1 MENKDVRILDATI
14 RDGGLVN
21 SFFFTD
27 EFIKNLYETNV
38 KAGIDYMEF
47 GYKASKDL
55 FDESKFGAWKF
66 CKEDDIYKI
75 VGDNKTDLKIA
86 CMADVGRCDFKRD
99 ITSKANSPIDMFRIA
114 TYIDTIPE
122 AVEMIEHCHNLGYET
137 TCNIMAISTSDDE
150 KVKVALDELSKSSV
164 DGIYLVDS
172 YGSLYPEDVRRLA
185 EIYVETATKSGKFI
199 GMHAHNNQQ
208 LAFGN
213 TIEAF
218 NKGVLCLDATM
229 SGMGRGA
236 GNCMMEMILGYLK
249 NKNIGNYD
257 IKPVID
263 FIENNINVLK
273 ANNVVWGY
281 DTQYLMTGQLNLHP
295 RDAIAFTDN
304 DRKDYVDFYET
315 LLSK

>member
-1 MENKDVRILDATI
+1 
-14 RDGGLVN
+14 
-21 SFFFTD
+21 
-27 EFIKNLYETNV
+27 
-38 KAGIDYMEF
+38 
-47 GYKASKDL
+47 
-55 FDESKFGAWKF
+55 
-66 CKEDDIYKI
+66 
-75 VGDNKTDLKIA
+75 
-86 CMADVGRCDFKRD
+86 
-99 ITSKANSPIDMFRIA
+99 
-114 TYIDTIPE
+114 
-122 AVEMIEHCHNLGYET
+122 
-137 TCNIMAISTSDDE
+137 MAISTSDDE